1 VYGIVEI
8 PKRFSEDLYR
18 GDQTTVALYS
28 DLGSLLYYKALML
41 SVNNVVL
48 DMNRDI
54 KVTRHIPTMTRHDE
68 DVQRMPIKYAYV
80 PIYNPQ
86 SGFATFLIP
95 PVLMLIIQQTLLLG
109 IGMSMGRARENNMGC
124 IFNADRHYKNP
135 VHIVLGKALVYF
147 SIYFVMCVYMYTF
160 VNKTFALPQLGSY
173 STLMAFTV
181 PYLLDCIFFSM
192 VFSSFVYRREDCIML
207 FVFISVPMLFLSG
220 VSWPESN
227 VPAFWRCFSYLFPS
241 TFGMNAYVRINNMGA
256 SLSDIA
262 FEWHGIWIQTGA
274 YFLIAVSIY
283 YGHILRLARRGR
295 KE

>member
-1 VYGIVEI
+1 
-8 PKRFSEDLYR
+8 
-18 GDQTTVALYS
+18 
-28 DLGSLLYYKALML
+28 
-41 SVNNVVL
+41 
-48 DMNRDI
+48 
-54 KVTRHIPTMTRHDE
+54 
-68 DVQRMPIKYAYV
+68 
-80 PIYNPQ
+80 
-86 SGFATFLIP
+86 
-95 PVLMLIIQQTLLLG
+95 
-109 IGMSMGRARENNMGC
+109 
-124 IFNADRHYKNP
+124 
-135 VHIVLGKALVYF
+135 
-147 SIYFVMCVYMYTF
+147 MYTF